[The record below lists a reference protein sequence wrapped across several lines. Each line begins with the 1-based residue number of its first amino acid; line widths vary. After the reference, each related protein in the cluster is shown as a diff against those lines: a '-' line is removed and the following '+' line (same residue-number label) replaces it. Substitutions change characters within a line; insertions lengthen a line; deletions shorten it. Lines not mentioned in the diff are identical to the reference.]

1 MAEYTPRL
9 ELGTY
14 EHGEEWDHTDTVEAV
29 DKHAIVHGPIAE
41 RPAAGEYDDELY
53 HATDQGITWR
63 WDAASEDWTYFSGQG
78 SETQP
83 VPDTSHFD
91 SVRVRAA
98 AIAAANVDDARITH
112 ARSEETPVWNVEAHG
127 IEGDGTTHVGQAV
140 HDLLE
145 TVAEAGGGIVFFPP
159 GRYLLERTPLIG
171 DDTVLMGAGRSTVLE
186 GRRPKGEEGRALLS
200 NRGYDA
206 TGYDGASNWA
216 VCDIR
221 IDSPK
226 STGIMPAH
234 ADGVR
239 LENVYGDRIYY
250 HHIDVVSSKN
260 VVIDG
265 LRATRGGEGASD
277 APVQFDNQNSGT
289 ASNTVWDGSE
299 YGLVAADDTPTRNCT
314 LENFEIDPENG
325 PDYGVHLHRDG
336 NESITITDGYV
347 SGCQHSAIRADTGA
361 VLEDL
366 TITGVSCL
374 ENARGISLGR
384 VGNGRRELTIDNV
397 TVRTDDDGLA
407 AGSGLYAAGFDGA
420 AISNVVVDG
429 AFTNAILFDDM
440 TDLKLSTVTAKGASY
455 QAFRFRENV
464 DATLTT
470 ARAAACGDAGVYI
483 GSDSEVAYGGVTFD
497 DVGSEVVADGETREW
512 ITS

>member
-14 EHGEEWDHTDTVEAV
+14 EQGEEWDHTDAVEAV
-29 DKHAIVHGPIAE
+29 DEHAIVRGPIAE

-63 WDAASEDWTYFSGQG
+63 WDAESEDWTYFSGKG
-78 SETQP
+78 SADRP
-83 VPDTSHFD
+83 VPGTSHFEG
-91 SVRVRAA
+91 
-98 AIAAANVDDARITH
+98 ANVETARIVDART
-112 ARSEETPVWNVEAHG
+112 AESPVWNVEAHG
-127 IEGDGTTHVGQAV
+127 IEGDGVTEVGQAV
-140 HDLLE
+140 HDLLGR
-145 TVAEAGGGIVFFPP
+145 VAEAGGGIVYFPP
-159 GRYLLERTPLIG
+159 GRYLLERTPLVG
-171 DDTVLMGAGRSTVLE
+171 DDTILLGAGRATVFE
-186 GRRPKGEEGRALLS
+186 GHRPEGEEGRALLS

-206 TGYDGASNWA
+206 TGYEGASNWA
-216 VCDIR
+216 VCDVR

-239 LENVYGDRIYY
+239 LENVYGDRIHY

-265 LRATRGGEGASD
+265 FRATCGGEGDSD
-277 APVQFDNQNSGT
+277 APVQFDNQTAGT
-289 ASNTVWDGSE
+289 ASNSVWDGRE
-299 YGLVAADDTPTRNCT
+299 DALVADDDTPTRNCT
-314 LENFEIDPENG
+314 LENFEIDPSNG

-336 NESITITDGYV
+336 NESITITDGYI
-347 SGCQHSAIRADTGA
+347 SGCRHSAIRADTGGLLA
-361 VLEDL
+361 DL
-366 TITGVSCL
+366 TIGSVSCL
-374 ENARGISLGR
+374 ENARGISLGHR
-384 VGNGRRELTIDNV
+384 ESGRRELTIDNV

-429 AFTNAILFDDM
+429 AFTNAILFDDT
-440 TDLKLSTVTAKGASY
+440 TDLKLSTVTAKGADD

-470 ARAAACGDAGVYI
+470 ARAADCGDAGVYI
-483 GSDSEVAYGGVTFD
+483 GADSEVAYGGVTFD
-497 DVGSEVVADGETREW
+497 DVGSEVVVDGETRDW